1 MDFFKKVHSDIHY
14 LTAKE
19 IAQSLGIFNRKN
31 EYDESFI
38 RKYFNHYL
46 KDDSQQLYFVGKHLV
61 RVYPFQDDSAY
72 LQVFLRL
79 LQEISDATYILDSL
93 RGTDIIIVVDDK
105 EYYLRIDIKQFR
117 QMYNMFASP
126 VDNTK

>member
-1 MDFFKKVHSDIHY
+1 MDFFKRVYSNIHY

-31 EYDESFI
+31 EYDANFV

-46 KDDSQQLYFVGKHLV
+46 KNDVQELYFAGKHLV
-61 RVYPFQDDSAY
+61 RVYPFQDDSEY
-72 LQVFLRL
+72 LKVFLRL

-105 EYYLRIDIKQFR
+105 EYYLRVDVKQFR
-117 QMYNMFASP
+117 QLYNMFALP